1 MKRTLVFLDTFEKI
15 KHFVNENEKSMCTID
30 VNAGRY
36 MLNGK
41 SIMNIFS
48 LDLSLPLE
56 VSVIGDSHDEEKL
69 LASYWDAGVVVVK
82 KGCSNV

>member
-1 MKRTLVFLDTFEKI
+1 MKWTIILLDTFGKI
-15 KHFVNENEKSMCTID
+15 KRFVNDNERSMCTVD

-36 MLNGK
+36 MLDGK

-48 LDLSLPLE
+48 LDLSVPLE
-56 VSVIGDSHDEEKL
+56 IAVSGDSQDEEKL
-69 LASYWDAGVVVVK
+69 LASYWDAGVVVAK